1 MSTSRIIFYGLVAA
15 LIITSLYMAR
25 SGRVPDWEK
34 CKESLVQQVI
44 TGDCT
49 FREGYEPQPIAPS
62 SSGQNI

>member
-1 MSTSRIIFYGLVAA
+1 MGWLRRLLLLRFIWLG
-15 LIITSLYMAR
+15 R
-25 SGRVPDWEK
+25 GRVPDWEK